1 MLKKYVSFFSI
12 EIKKAI
18 FEKQSKMTRDVL
30 KKNIFL
36 SQEDINKRSGEEKI
50 EQERTRSNTKD
61 KNAKTNWD
69 WVGIVSNGET
79 MIMQLGDL

>member
-50 EQERTRSNTKD
+50 EQERTSISSLVKSV
-61 KNAKTNWD
+61 KT
-69 WVGIVSNGET
+69 S
-79 MIMQLGDL
+79 